1 MNDRSIYLFLES
13 IDTDEILV
21 DKLITSMFIEMNKIE
36 INNNIFLKN
45 FIVLTVKEKK
55 YLKTFE
61 NILKTISQK
70 FSFELLIDI
79 FEYLISPAKQQTNG
93 AVYTPKII
101 KDYIIQ
107 QTTAEI
113 SKPLSEIIGADIAC
127 GCGAFLYSLALKIH
141 QKTNQSI
148 VQIIENQ
155 IFGLDISESSIY
167 RAKILLT
174 LLALSKGEDKAAI
187 NFNLYTANSLDFDWH
202 TVERVKENG
211 GFDIIVGNPPYVRA
225 KNLDP
230 KSKKLLKNWQVTK
243 TGNPDLYI
251 PFFEIGLVN
260 LAVNGKLG
268 YITINSFYRSVNA
281 RSLRVYFEEKQ
292 IQARIIDFGHE
303 QIFANKLT
311 YTCLCFLSNKKNAS
325 VQFAK
330 STLDSLDNLTQKDF
344 TNIPYNSLNSH
355 RGWLLNNTKAIKN
368 IQKIENCGTPL
379 GELFTIKNGIATLSN
394 HTYIFKP
401 IDENEDFF
409 FLEKNS
415 KKYSIEKGI
424 CRDIIKPNILKHEYE
439 IPEIKEQVI
448 YPYTNGITPLSLM
461 KEDFLKN
468 NFPNAYQYL
477 ESFKEL
483 LSERD
488 KGNGDYGAWYAFG
501 RTQALTDKG
510 LKLMFPYIAKDPHFV
525 YTDQKDMLI
534 YCGYAIFSD
543 SEKELLV
550 LKKLLQSEVFNY
562 YMQNTSKPY
571 ASGYYSYAKNYVKN
585 FGVCDLL
592 ENEKNEVLSLN
603 KVKDIN
609 QFFIDKYQIKI

>member
-1 MNDRSIYLFLES
+1 MNDRNIYLFLES
-13 IDTDEILV
+13 IDVDEILV
-21 DKLITSMFIEMNKIE
+21 DKLITSMFIEMNKIK
-36 INNNIFLKN
+36 INDNIFLKN
-45 FIVLTVKEKK
+45 FIILTVKEKE
-55 YLKTFE
+55 YLRIFE
-61 NILKTISQK
+61 NILKTNNQK

-93 AVYTPKII
+93 AVYTPKVIKDFII
-101 KDYIIQ
+101 K
-107 QTTAEI
+107 QTTQGI
-113 SKPLSEIIGADIAC
+113 SKPLNEIIGADIAC

-141 QKTNQSI
+141 ETTKQSI
-148 VQIIENQ
+148 VYIIENQ
-155 IFGLDISESSIY
+155 LFGLDISESSIQ

-174 LLALSKGEDKAAI
+174 LLTLSKGEDKGEI
-187 NFNLYTANSLDFDWH
+187 NFNLYTANSLDFDWN
-202 TVERVKENG
+202 TVERVKQNG

-260 LAVNGKLG
+260 LATNGKLG
-268 YITINSFYRSVNA
+268 YITVNSFYRSMNA
-281 RSLRVYFEEKQ
+281 RSLRIYFEKNE
-292 IQARIIDFGHE
+292 IQAKIIDFGHE

-311 YTCLCFLSNKKNAS
+311 YTCLCFLSNEKSTS

-330 STLDSLDNLTQKDF
+330 STLNSLDNLTKKDF

-355 RGWLLNNTKAIKN
+355 RGWLLNNKKAINN

-379 GELFTIKNGIATLSN
+379 GELFTIKNGLATLSN
-394 HTYIFKP
+394 HIYIFKP
-401 IDENEDFF
+401 IDENKDFF
-409 FLEKNS
+409 FLEKDG
-415 KKYSIEKGI
+415 KQYKIEKGI
-424 CRDIIKPNILKHEYE
+424 CRDIIKPNILKHEHE
-439 IPEIKEQVI
+439 IPKIKEQII

-461 KEDFLKN
+461 KESFFEN

-477 ESFKEL
+477 ENFKEL
-483 LSERD
+483 LSQRD
-488 KGNGDYGAWYAFG
+488 KGNGDYGAWFAFG
-501 RTQALTDKG
+501 RTQALADKG

-534 YCGYAIFSD
+534 YCGYAIFSN

-585 FGVCDLL
+585 FGVCDLS
-592 ENEKNEVLSLN
+592 EREKIEVLNLEIN
-603 KVKDIN
+603 DIDAFFKEKYRVKI
-609 QFFIDKYQIKI
+609 